1 MQTRNEADGYRESFK
16 TTVGLAAWTLAW
28 LATLALAKFGPDL
41 LWGAQPVASWAAV
54 AANVVVGIGWIVAF
68 ARYLRAIDELQRKIT
83 QDALVV
89 ALGVGW
95 VGGFGYV
102 VADGA
107 GLIANEINAGL
118 FPALLGVVFMI
129 AILAGNIRYR

>member
-1 MQTRNEADGYRESFK
+1 MQTHHGTGGYREALR
-16 TTVGLAAWTLAW
+16 TTVGLASWTLAW
-28 LATLALAKFGPDL
+28 LATLALAKFGPDIW
-41 LWGAQPVASWAAV
+41 WGSQPVAGWAAV

-68 ARYLRAIDELQRKIT
+68 ARYLRAIDELQRKIV

-107 GLIANEINAGL
+107 GLVANEVNAGL

-129 AILAGNIRYR
+129 AIAAGHIRYR